1 MSSSAGTLDSNKPAL
16 GLFSWYIYEN
26 VASWQGGVHRV
37 YDRSNI
43 DAQHRPLL
51 VAKDHNSDFAA
62 LQVLLVNEI
71 LVGR

>member
-1 MSSSAGTLDSNKPAL
+1 VFT
-16 GLFSWYIYEN
+16 
-26 VASWQGGVHRV
+26 ASTTARTW
-37 YDRSNI
+37 

-71 LVGR
+71 LVGSNQYFKTTGLSRIEQVAVR